1 MGRLDG
7 KVALITGGGGLIGR
21 AAGRLFVEEGARVVL
36 ADREEGAVLEGARA
50 LGEAASAVAA
60 DVTRPEDVDRMIRT
74 AVERH
79 GGIDVLLLN
88 AGVEGVVAPIA
99 EHPVDAFDQVMAVN
113 VRGVF
118 LGLKYGM
125 PALQARGGGSVV
137 VTSSIA
143 GLHGFAGA
151 SAYVTSKHAV
161 VGLMRVAALEGAP
174 HHVRVNSVNPAPI
187 EGRMIRSLEEGLSPG
202 APDQAR
208 AQLAATIPLG
218 RYGVANEVAQLMLFL
233 ASDESRYCTGGVYSV
248 DGGMSAV

>member
-1 MGRLDG
+1 MGRLDR
-7 KVALITGGGGLIGR
+7 KVAIVSGGAGLIGG
-21 AAGRLFVEEGARVVL
+21 AAARLFVAEGARVVL
-36 ADREEGAVLEGARA
+36 VDREADAVS
-50 LGEAASAVAA
+50 EAARRLGDATSPVVAV
-60 DVTRPEDVDRMIRT
+60 VTRPEDCERMVRAT
-74 AVERH
+74 VERH
-79 GGIDVLLLN
+79 GGVDVLLLN
-88 AGVEGVVAPIA
+88 AGVEGVVQPI
-99 EHPVDAFDQVMAVN
+99 PSYPLDAFEQVMAVN

-137 VTSSIA
+137 ITSSIA

-151 SAYVTSKHAV
+151 AAYVTSKHAV

-174 HHVRVNSVNPAPI
+174 HGVRVNTVNPAPI

-202 APDQAR
+202 APEQAR
-208 AQLAATIPLG
+208 QQLAATIPLG
-218 RYGVANEVAQLMLFL
+218 RYGVEDEVARLMLFL